1 MKKALLVTLL
11 AAPLAV
17 AAIGL
22 IAPKPSIQPTAEENF
37 QLSAADQAFI
47 DNANQQAVREFAAKG
62 SVGQVVNPSI
72 PTPNQTLAQQAEEI
86 EKTIPGGMGAIC
98 SQDMNKITREE
109 EMLCDAWKGR

>member
-1 MKKALLVTLL
+1 VAFAAALGFGIQGAVKDTN
-11 AAPLAV
+11 AA
-17 AAIGL
+17 
-22 IAPKPSIQPTAEENF
+22 QQTAEEKF

-98 SQDMNKITREE
+98 SQDMNKITRAE